1 MVVINLDKPIKQSLP
16 MLPFRT
22 EIRNSPKEQT
32 IKVYLS
38 DISLDIELQGQ
49 LEKIKGV
56 RMVETQ
62 SSISRNRVP
71 ENLTLFRE
79 EGTSINDIKA
89 AVDGFLEDHFNK

>member
-1 MVVINLDKPIKQSLP
+1 

-32 IKVYLS
+32 LKVYLS
-38 DISLDIELQGQ
+38 DISLDIELKGH

-56 RMVETQ
+56 RMVEVQ
-62 SSISRNRVP
+62 SSVSRNRVP

-79 EGTSINDIKA
+79 EGTSINDLKIA
-89 AVDGFLEDHFNK
+89 TDRFLKDYFNK